1 MEVQMKII
9 MLVTATFILS
19 SCTTSHAGVNHSEFI
34 ETQCITG
41 EDVTRTCLECHEE
54 TALEFMDT
62 AHWMWKGETPFLKN
76 HESDSHLGK
85 INLMNDY

>member
-1 MEVQMKII
+1 MEVLMKILT
-9 MLVTATFILS
+9 LVLTVLIIST
-19 SCTTSHAGVNHSEFI
+19 CTTSHAGVDHSEFI

-41 EDVTRTCLECHEE
+41 KDVTRTCLECHEE
-54 TALEFMDT
+54 TATEFMNT

-85 INLMNDY
+85 INLMNNY